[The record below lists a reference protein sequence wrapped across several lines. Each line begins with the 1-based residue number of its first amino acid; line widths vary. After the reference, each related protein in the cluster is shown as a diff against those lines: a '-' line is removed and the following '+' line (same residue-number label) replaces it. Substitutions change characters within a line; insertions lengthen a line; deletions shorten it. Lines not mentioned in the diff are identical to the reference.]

1 MAHSAD
7 DFWMTGVTDQNE
19 LATRC
24 GMVFDFTMHLRDE
37 GAGSVDLRKP
47 PLLRFR
53 PDAFGNSM
61 CREHN
66 RRAVR
71 DLIEFFDKNGT
82 LGSETGHDPRVV
94 HDLVPHENRRAKRI

>member
-47 PLLRFR
+47 SLLRFR

-61 CREHN
+61 CREHD
-66 RRAVR
+66 RAGRLR

-94 HDLVPHENRRAKRI
+94 HENRRAKPI